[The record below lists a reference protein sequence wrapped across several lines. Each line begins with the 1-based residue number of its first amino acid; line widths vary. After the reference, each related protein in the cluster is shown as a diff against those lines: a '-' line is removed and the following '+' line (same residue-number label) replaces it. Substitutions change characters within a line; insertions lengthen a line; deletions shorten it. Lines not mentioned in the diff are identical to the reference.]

1 MLSRTDRILAARDPR
16 LTALPVLLDR
26 VALQEWVSDVLGA
39 DLRVTPRY
47 LRYKPGT
54 SCVAAVEV
62 TCPGTP
68 TATPLPPQLAALPA
82 TPAGTRT
89 VIVTAHGPDGVR
101 KLGKT
106 VERAPGGSVLA
117 TDQDLVAILTTV
129 AADRDLPAAAALR
142 DAART
147 ERLVRRVA
155 GDVVGGLDSGVGA
168 RQLAYKPQRR
178 WVGTVRSDA
187 GTDLLLRAYRP
198 DDLAATSDRLRAL
211 ERAGAATPR
220 LLGRRTRSGLAVLEY
235 RQGVALEASAAAE
248 DLAAVGSALGA
259 LHAAAANL
267 PTRDPRTD
275 LSAARRTARQVTVL
289 LPHLRTRIDA
299 LTATLSAGWSRAGA
313 GTPVSLH
320 GDFSLDQVIRAGDG
334 AVTLIDLD
342 HACLGPAEVDVASL
356 AAQAVLDGA
365 AEPQALIA
373 AVAAGY
379 PGSLDATRLRLH
391 VAAQLLRRAAEP
403 FRGMRGD
410 WAAATEAVL
419 ARVEDLVRER
429 LVVAS

>member
-26 VALQEWVSDVLGA
+26 VALQEWLSDLLGA

-62 TCPGTP
+62 TSPGTP
-68 TATPLPPQLAALPA
+68 TAAPLPPQLAALPA

-117 TDQDLVAILTTV
+117 TDQDLTAILTTV

-147 ERLVRRVA
+147 ERLVQRVA
-155 GDVVGGLDSGVGA
+155 GDVGGLDSGVGV

-198 DDLAATSDRLRAL
+198 DDLAATTDRLRAL

-235 RQGVALEASAAAE
+235 RQGAALEASAAAG
-248 DLAAVGSALGA
+248 DLAAVGAALGA

-289 LPHLRTRIDA
+289 LPHLRARIDA
-299 LTATLSAGWSRAGA
+299 LTAALSAGWSRAGA

-320 GDFSLDQVIRAGDG
+320 GDFSLDQVVRAGDG

-342 HACLGPAEVDVASL
+342 HASRGPAEVDVASL

-365 AEPQALIA
+365 AEPEALIA
-373 AVAAGY
+373 AIAAGY
-379 PGSLDATRLRLH
+379 PGALDATRLRLH
-391 VAAQLLRRAAEP
+391 LAAQLLRRAAEP

-410 WAAATEAVL
+410 WAEATEAVL